1 MKHVLFGRKQKK
13 EFPEL
18 AVDIRTLE
26 AGDQWIPVVQI
37 SGTVPPGSDGND
49 VVRVFSP
56 NFGDSYDS
64 PIQEL
69 RDGDFIDMNFNS
81 LNVRLV
87 VGKTTEKNTAT
98 AGHYL

>member
-1 MKHVLFGRKQKK
+1 MADQ
-13 EFPEL
+13 
-18 AVDIRTLE
+18 AATLQE
-26 AGDQWIPVVQI
+26 GAI
-37 SGTVPPGSDGND
+37 SMVPLMVASDGND